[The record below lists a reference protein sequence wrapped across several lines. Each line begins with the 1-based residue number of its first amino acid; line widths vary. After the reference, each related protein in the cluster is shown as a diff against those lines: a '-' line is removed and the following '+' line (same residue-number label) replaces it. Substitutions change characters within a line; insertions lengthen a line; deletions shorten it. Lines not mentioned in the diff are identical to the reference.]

1 MRNVLLGAIIGDMCG
16 KPYEFMRSRV
26 ENLNDFDLITPES
39 QFTDDTVCTIAIA
52 DALIK
57 SNAKFPNFKESLITW
72 CRRYPGAGYGKMFYK
87 WFMSAELD
95 RPEIYSYGNGSGMR
109 VSSCGWSIYR
119 EKTLELAKLSTLPTH
134 SHPEGIKGAQA
145 IADCIWT
152 ANNNSS
158 SDAKSEVLKVALD
171 YYPEFD
177 FNTPISELR
186 KDYTFDCTCQ
196 GSVPQAIKCY
206 LESNSYEDCIR
217 KAIWLGGDTD
227 TIAAMAGSIAFADYW
242 FIPEYLVNA
251 AKNNL
256 PTEIMEV
263 VESFDDFVTYE
274 EW

>member
-152 ANNNSS
+152 ANNNS
-158 SDAKSEVLKVALD
+158 DAKSEVLKVALD

-242 FIPEYLVNA
+242 FIPEYLVDA

>member
-16 KPYEFMRSRV
+16 KPYEFGRSRV
-26 ENLNDFDLITPES
+26 ENLNDFDLITPDS

-57 SNAKFPNFKESLITW
+57 SSAKSPNFKESLITW
-72 CRRYPGAGYGKMFYK
+72 CRRYPRAGYGKMFYE
-87 WFMSAELD
+87 WFISAELD
-95 RPEIYSYGNGSGMR
+95 RPEICSYGNGSGMR
-109 VSSCGWSIYR
+109 VSSCGWSVDR
-119 EKTLELAKLSTLPTH
+119 AKTLELAELSALPTH

-152 ANNNSS
+152 AFSS
-158 SDAKSEVLKVALD
+158 SDYTKSEVLKVALD

-186 KDYTFDCTCQ
+186 KDYTFNCTCQ

-217 KAIWLGGDTD
+217 RAIWLGGDTD

-256 PTEIMEV
+256 PTEMMEV